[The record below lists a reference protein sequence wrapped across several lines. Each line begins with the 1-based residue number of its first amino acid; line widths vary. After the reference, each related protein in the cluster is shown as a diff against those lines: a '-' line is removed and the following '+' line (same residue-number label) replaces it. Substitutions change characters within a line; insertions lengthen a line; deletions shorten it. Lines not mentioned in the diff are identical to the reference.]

1 MSAVSNKIKEVI
13 NDQIVGARKNMDG
26 KVNKVIK
33 GMRSGEGQ
41 LDKLAE
47 IERDMITLEEVKQ
60 KVRDAVDRVKSILTS
75 LKAGKDASTASR
87 KASLIGSALNPA
99 AAAIAHGLEF
109 IINKATQE
117 IKDIGDA
124 INVVPPILDNLEKFV
139 DNTNRKLEKE
149 KNRKEAKKRLAD
161 ERKNMLV

>member
-1 MSAVSNKIKEVI
+1 MIIMGKVIEIGITNNKGS
-13 NDQIVGARKNMDG
+13 QIQ

-33 GMRSGEGQ
+33 GMRSGEGRTEE
-41 LDKLAE
+41 LEE
-47 IERDMITLEEVKQ
+47 IKRDMITLEEVKQ
-60 KVRDAVDRVKSILTS
+60 KVRDAVDRVKSILVS
-75 LKAGKDASTASR
+75 LKAGKDASAASR

-124 INVVPPILDNLEKFV
+124 INVVPPILDNLERFV

>member
-13 NDQIVGARKNMDG
+13 NDQVVGTRKNLDR
-26 KVNKVIK
+26 KVDKVIK
-33 GMRSGEGQ
+33 GMRSGEGKIDE
-41 LDKLAE
+41 LEE
-47 IERDMITLEEVKQ
+47 IEIDIITLEEVKQ
-60 KVRDAVDRVKSILTS
+60 KVRDTIDGIKSILTS
-75 LKAGKDASTASR
+75 LTAGKDASEASR
-87 KASLIGSALNPA
+87 KASVIGSALNPA

-109 IINKATQE
+109 IITKATKE
-117 IKDIGDA
+117 IKDIGNA

-139 DNTNRKLEKE
+139 DNANRKLEKE

>member
-13 NDQIVGARKNMDG
+13 NDQIVGTRKNMDG
-26 KVNKVIK
+26 KVTKVIK
-33 GMRSGEGQ
+33 GMRSGEG
-41 LDKLAE
+41 LVEELEE
-47 IERDMITLEEVKQ
+47 IKRDMITLEEVKQ
-60 KVRDAVDRVKSILTS
+60 KVRDAVDRVKSILVS
-75 LKAGKDASTASR
+75 LKAAKDASAASR

-109 IINKATQE
+109 IINKATKE

-124 INVVPPILDNLEKFV
+124 VNVVPPILDNLERFV

>member
-13 NDQIVGARKNMDG
+13 NDQVVGTRKNLDIKIG
-26 KVNKVIK
+26 KVIK
-33 GMRSGEGQ
+33 GMRSGEGKT
-41 LDKLAE
+41 DELAE
-47 IERDMITLEEVKQ
+47 IEKDIITLEEVKQ
-60 KVRDAVDRVKSILTS
+60 KVRDTIDGIKSILTS
-75 LKAGKDASTASR
+75 LTAGKDASEASR
-87 KASLIGSALNPA
+87 KASVIGSALNPA

-109 IINKATQE
+109 IITKATKE
-117 IKDIGDA
+117 IKDIGNA

-139 DNTNRKLEKE
+139 DNANRKLEKE

>member
-1 MSAVSNKIKEVI
+1 MSAVSDKIKEVI
-13 NDQIVGARKNMDG
+13 NDQIVGTRKNMDG
-26 KVNKVIK
+26 KVDKVIK

-60 KVRDAVDRVKSILTS
+60 KVRDTVDRVKSIRTS
-75 LKAGKDASTASR
+75 LKAGKDASEASR
-87 KASLIGSALNPA
+87 KSSVIGSALNPMG
-99 AAAIAHGLEF
+99 AAIAHGLEF

>member
-13 NDQIVGARKNMDG
+13 NDQVVGTRKNLDIKIG
-26 KVNKVIK
+26 KVIK
-33 GMRSGEGQ
+33 GMRSGEGKT
-41 LDKLAE
+41 DELAE
-47 IERDMITLEEVKQ
+47 IEKDIITLEEVKQ
-60 KVRDAVDRVKSILTS
+60 KVRDAIDRVKSILTS
-75 LKAGKDASTASR
+75 LTAGKDASEASR
-87 KASLIGSALNPA
+87 KASVIGSALNPA

-109 IINKATQE
+109 IITKATKE
-117 IKDIGDA
+117 IKDIGNA

-139 DNTNRKLEKE
+139 DNANRKLEKE

>member
-13 NDQIVGARKNMDG
+13 NDQIVGTRKNMDG
-26 KVNKVIK
+26 KVTKVIK
-33 GMRSGEGQ
+33 GMRSGEG
-41 LDKLAE
+41 LVEELEE
-47 IERDMITLEEVKQ
+47 IKRDMTTLEEVKQ

-75 LKAGKDASTASR
+75 LKAGKDASEASR
-87 KASLIGSALNPA
+87 KASVIGSALNPA

-109 IINKATQE
+109 IINKVTKE
-117 IKDIGDA
+117 IKDVGDA

>member
-13 NDQIVGARKNMDG
+13 NDQVVGTRKNLDIKIG
-26 KVNKVIK
+26 KVIK
-33 GMRSGEGQ
+33 GMRSGEGKT
-41 LDKLAE
+41 DELAE
-47 IERDMITLEEVKQ
+47 IEKDIITLEEVKQ
-60 KVRDAVDRVKSILTS
+60 KVRDTIDGIKSILTS
-75 LKAGKDASTASR
+75 LTAGKDASEASR
-87 KASLIGSALNPA
+87 KASVIGSALNPA

-109 IINKATQE
+109 IITKATKE
-117 IKDIGDA
+117 IKDIGNA

>member
-1 MSAVSNKIKEVI
+1 MSAVSDKIKEVI
-13 NDQIVGARKNMDG
+13 NDQIVGTRKNMDR
-26 KVNKVIK
+26 KVTKVIK
-33 GMRSGEGQ
+33 GMRSGEG
-41 LDKLAE
+41 LTEELEE
-47 IERDMITLEEVKQ
+47 IKKDMTTLEEVKQ

-75 LKAGKDASTASR
+75 LTAGKDASEASR
-87 KASLIGSALNPA
+87 KASVIGSELNPA

-109 IINKATQE
+109 IITKATKE
-117 IKDIGDA
+117 IKDIGNA

>member
-1 MSAVSNKIKEVI
+1 MSVVSDKIKEVI
-13 NDQIVGARKNMDG
+13 NDQIVSTRKNMDE
-26 KVNKVIK
+26 KVDKVIK

-41 LDKLAE
+41 PGELAE

-60 KVRDAVDRVKSILTS
+60 KVRDAVDRVKSILVS
-75 LKAGKDASTASR
+75 LKAGKDASVASR
-87 KASLIGSALNPA
+87 KASVIGSALNVA
-99 AAAIAHGLEF
+99 MAAIAHGLEF
-109 IINKATQE
+109 IINKVTQE

-124 INVVPPILDNLEKFV
+124 INVVPPILDNLEKFA
-139 DNTNRKLEKE
+139 DNINRKLQKE

>member
-1 MSAVSNKIKEVI
+1 MSAVSDKIKEVI
-13 NDQIVGARKNMDG
+13 NDQIVGTRKNMDG
-26 KVNKVIK
+26 KVDKVIK

-60 KVRDAVDRVKSILTS
+60 KVRDTVDRVKSIRIS
-75 LKAGKDASTASR
+75 LKAGKDASAASR
-87 KASLIGSALNPA
+87 KASLIGSAANPMG
-99 AAAIAHGLEF
+99 AAIAHGLEF

>member
-33 GMRSGEGQ
+33 GMRSGEG
-41 LDKLAE
+41 LTEELEE
-47 IERDMITLEEVKQ
+47 IKRDMTTLEEVKQ
-60 KVRDAVDRVKSILTS
+60 KVRDAVDRVKSIMVS
-75 LKAGKDASTASR
+75 LKACKNASTASR

>member
-1 MSAVSNKIKEVI
+1 MSAVSDKIKEVI
-13 NDQIVGARKNMDG
+13 NDQIVGTRKNMDG

-47 IERDMITLEEVKQ
+47 IEKDMNALEEVKQ

-75 LKAGKDASTASR
+75 LKAGKDASEASR
-87 KASLIGSALNPA
+87 KSSVIGSALHPA

-109 IINKATQE
+109 IINKATKE
-117 IKDIGDA
+117 IKDIRDA
-124 INVVPPILDNLEKFV
+124 VNVVPPILDNLEKFV

>member
-33 GMRSGEGQ
+33 GMRSGEG
-41 LDKLAE
+41 LTEELEE
-47 IERDMITLEEVKQ
+47 IKRDMTTLEEVKQ

-109 IINKATQE
+109 IINKATKE

-124 INVVPPILDNLEKFV
+124 VNVVPPILDNLERFV

>member
-13 NDQIVGARKNMDG
+13 NDQVVGTRKNLDIKIG
-26 KVNKVIK
+26 KVIK
-33 GMRSGEGQ
+33 GMRSGEGKT
-41 LDKLAE
+41 DELAE
-47 IERDMITLEEVKQ
+47 IEKDIITLEEVKQ
-60 KVRDAVDRVKSILTS
+60 KVRDAIDRVKSILTS
-75 LKAGKDASTASR
+75 LTAGKDASEASR
-87 KASLIGSALNPA
+87 KASVIGSALNPA

-109 IINKATQE
+109 IITKATKE
-117 IKDIGDA
+117 IKDIGNA

>member
-33 GMRSGEGQ
+33 GMRSGEGRTEE
-41 LDKLAE
+41 LEE
-47 IERDMITLEEVKQ
+47 IKRDMITLEEVKQ

-75 LKAGKDASTASR
+75 LKAGKDASEASR
-87 KASLIGSALNPA
+87 KASVIGSALNPA

>member
-1 MSAVSNKIKEVI
+1 MSAVSDKIKEVI
-13 NDQIVGARKNMDG
+13 NDQIVGTRKNMDG

-47 IERDMITLEEVKQ
+47 IEKDMNALEEVKQ
-60 KVRDAVDRVKSILTS
+60 KVRDAVDRVKSILVS
-75 LKAGKDASTASR
+75 LKAGKDASEASR
-87 KASLIGSALNPA
+87 KASVIGSALNPA

-109 IINKATQE
+109 IINKATKE
-117 IKDIGDA
+117 IKDIRDA
-124 INVVPPILDNLEKFV
+124 VNVVPPILDNLEKFV

>member
-33 GMRSGEGQ
+33 GMRSGEG
-41 LDKLAE
+41 LTEELEE
-47 IERDMITLEEVKQ
+47 IKRDMTTLEEVKQ

-75 LKAGKDASTASR
+75 LKAGKSASEASR

-109 IINKATQE
+109 IINKATKE

-124 INVVPPILDNLEKFV
+124 VNVVPPILDNLERFV